1 MWITLRLN
9 ATVQS
14 PADGGDPENES
25 QNDVSFSSSPLVVVD
40 SGFAG
45 DRVGVQLPSARG
57 RFYSY
62 LSDALSAA
70 CGARRTK
77 FTAGD
82 RSVQRRRRDGRE
94 RGTDRSSP
102 QRLRRPKR
110 PERYAGQFS

>member
-62 LSDALSAA
+62 VSDALSAA
-70 CGARRTK
+70 CGAAYEIHPPVTAAHSADGVAAANAGRTVEP
-77 FTAGD
+77 AAAP
-82 RSVQRRRRDGRE
+82 SAE
-94 RGTDRSSP
+94 AP
-102 QRLRRPKR
+102 
-110 PERYAGQFS
+110 